1 VIGGKVRL
9 LALALAL
16 GLAALLAALPA
27 DARGRLG
34 TSAESVTNTAQVLLS
49 PVPVRTITFCVI
61 QGGAAQEDVIFRGVG
76 GSPVYATVTVNAGQV
91 VGRALNAAIPAAGLE
106 VVTSTPAGDVT
117 VECTYR
123 LGS

>member
-1 VIGGKVRL
+1 MRFVV
-9 LALALAL
+9 LALLVALWV
-16 GLAALLAALPA
+16 ALPA
-27 DARGRLG
+27 FSQSSGIRGG
-34 TSAESVTNTAQVLLS
+34 TSATALTNTPKVLLR
-49 PVPVRTITFCVI
+49 PVPVRTVTFCVI

-106 VVTSTPAGDVT
+106 VVTSNAAGDVT